1 MSLDPDTYAEKAEDF
16 LSALSREYYLHFA
29 GHKESFEIEQI
40 YEQHRGLFGPEV
52 VDELRARLDAGEEDE
67 QRRSRYLLQLAVE
80 GVIGNETREQ
90 AAALAEREA
99 ALEIEFD
106 GTRESYRAATI
117 TQANEPDASRRAA
130 IEDARLS
137 ALEREL
143 NPLHEQVMARSH
155 ELAAELGWPSYR
167 EMFADLKGV
176 DLAALERQTRAF
188 IDVTAR
194 PYRELVGSQLEA
206 QIGIG
211 LDRLRRSDL
220 PYFFRG
226 PRHDSLFPA
235 EDLLD
240 SLEQTLRGI
249 GVELRDQ
256 ANVKL
261 DVEGRPRKSPR
272 AFCAPVRVPD
282 EVYLVLAP
290 HGGHDDYATLFH
302 EAGHTEHYAAVD
314 RRLPF
319 EYRYLGDNSVTE
331 GFAFLFQHLTEDRN
345 WLRSVLGIEDS
356 DGFLEYARASELV
369 YLRRYAAKLT
379 YELELHSGG
388 RPLSEMPP
396 LYSRLLGDALEIE
409 WPQVSYLADVDEGYY
424 AANYLRAWAFEAQL
438 RRFLEDRFGPEWFR
452 SPEVGALLR
461 EIWREGQRLD
471 AEELLRSVTGEDL
484 DFGVMAAA
492 FEDPPSAG

>member
-1 MSLDPDTYAEKAEDF
+1 MRMALDLDTYAEKAERF
-16 LSALSREYYLHFA
+16 LSAMNREYYLHFA
-29 GHKESFEIEQI
+29 GHKESFEIERI
-40 YEQHRGLFGPEV
+40 YEEHRELFRPEV
-52 VDELRARLDAGEEDE
+52 VDGLRARLDAGDEDE
-67 QRRSRYLLQLAVE
+67 QRRARYLLQLAVE
-80 GVIGNETREQ
+80 GLIGNETREQ
-90 AAALAEREA
+90 SAALAEREA

-106 GTRESYRAATI
+106 GTRESYRASAI
-117 TQANEPDASRRAA
+117 TQGNEPDASRRAA
-130 IEDARLS
+130 IDEARLS
-137 ALEREL
+137 VLEREL

-167 EMFADLKGV
+167 AMYADVKGV

-188 IDVTAR
+188 IDVTTR
-194 PYRELVGSQLEA
+194 PYRELVGRQLEA

-226 PRHDSLFPA
+226 PRYDSLFPA
-235 EDLLD
+235 ERLLD

-249 GVELRDQ
+249 GIELREQ

-261 DVEGRPRKSPR
+261 DIEGRPRKSPR
-272 AFCAPVRVPD
+272 AFCATVGVPD
-282 EVYLVLAP
+282 EVYLVIAP

-302 EAGHTEHYAAVD
+302 EAGHTEHFAAVD

-345 WLRSVLGIEDS
+345 WLRSVLGVEDS
-356 DGFLEYARASELV
+356 DGFLEYARAIELI

-379 YELELHSGG
+379 YELELHSGA

-396 LYSRLLGDALEIE
+396 LYARLLGESLEID

-438 RRFLEDRFGPEWFR
+438 RRFLGERFGPEWFR
-452 SPEVGALLR
+452 SPEVGVLLR
-461 EIWREGQRLD
+461 EVWREGQRLD
-471 AEELLRSVTGEDL
+471 AEELLRSVAGEDL

-492 FEDPPSAG
+492 YGDAAS